1 MFGVFHTLAVQT
13 GPQDGGG
20 SGLGVSLEIIAA
32 TVIACLLLT
41 ATVLLLGKYKRRR
54 ESMVLRERQARREMQ
69 ELCPD
74 GWAARIVLYGDG
86 APLPDD
92 APGERKVCV
101 EWTEYESDSAGHTD
115 VAVAR
120 RMWARTITVRSA
132 ACSLTVSSTPSSR
145 RSSAGVLKDTRA
157 EAAERPARLRQPVRL
172 TGPRTLQRR
181 PAGDDGASGTR
192 TRDLSDA
199 NRTLSQLSYGP
210 WGDRL

>member
-101 EWTEYESDSAGHTD
+101 EWTEYEPFSRAHGCRSGPPD
-115 VAVAR
+115 VGPDDHGCTSRHAR
-120 RMWARTITVRSA
+120 RPSA
-132 ACSLTVSSTPSSR
+132 
-145 RSSAGVLKDTRA
+145 RA
-157 EAAERPARLRQPVRL
+157 ELEKISARR
-172 TGPRTLQRR
+172 
-181 PAGDDGASGTR
+181 
-192 TRDLSDA
+192 
-199 NRTLSQLSYGP
+199 
-210 WGDRL
+210 